1 MAHFHKEFGTSV
13 EEMEGAA
20 AAMMAEAYG
29 VPMLGIRVL
38 SNNITN
44 GGAYDATTARDCQEF
59 VLALVRHVVANG

>member
-1 MAHFHKEFGTSV
+1 
-13 EEMEGAA
+13 
-20 AAMMAEAYG
+20 MMAEAYG

-59 VLALVRHVVANG
+59 VLAVVRRFVANG